1 MPIKNNGDTTTQSSS
16 SKNNNSTSRSST
28 ASRKPRTT
36 SNRSNN
42 ASRGNGSR
50 NNNYQSNNGSDSSYY
65 KGEMIPISGI
75 LEVMPDFGV
84 IRQDERVSD
93 ELPKD
98 VYTSPSQIRRCNLR
112 MGDFVTGCARAP
124 NEGERYL
131 SLLKVEKVDGMSPDE
146 AKKRPHFSKMTPVFP
161 DEWMKMETD
170 QKTISTRLSIPN
182 WKRSKGYD
190 CSSSKSW

>member
-1 MPIKNNGDTTTQSSS
+1 MAD
-16 SKNNNSTSRSST
+16 ST
-28 ASRKPRTT
+28 
-36 SNRSNN
+36 
-42 ASRGNGSR
+42 
-50 NNNYQSNNGSDSSYY
+50 YY

-112 MGDFVTGCARAP
+112 MGDFVTGFARPP

-131 SLLKVEKVDGMSPDE
+131 SLLKVEKVDGMTPAE
-146 AKKRPHFSKMTPVFP
+146 AKKRPIFSKLTPVFP
-161 DEWMKMETD
+161 NEWMKLETT
-170 QKTISTRLSIPN
+170 QEVISTRLIDLICAN
-182 WKRSKGYD
+182 WKRSKSYD
-190 CSSSKSW
+190 CFSSKSR